1 MNKYAVE
8 FDSKKLFIILIVLV
22 NIILFCLL
30 WIIQNQ
36 EVTLF
41 LLQNPIVI
49 IPYLIEKLGWLKFFL
64 AIIIVI
70 SFVVFITVF
79 SFPQKQQKARVV
91 RGTNV
96 TGGMELQ
103 SYMKKKCLQE
113 NGNQNQKPAKYNNI
127 QIGGIPIPK
136 SIENKGF
143 FFFGDPGTGKSQ
155 SIKQALSTLKER
167 SDFRGIIFDR
177 NGEMLK
183 QFYDPD
189 KDIVYN
195 PFDARSIDW
204 CHTYEDP
211 VRPETM
217 AEALIPPPLPT
228 DSNPFFQ
235 TAAGVV
241 VGEIFRL
248 TRTNE
253 QVYSVLTKPD
263 EEIKTLLEGTLAS
276 RYLADTKL
284 ASSVVSTA
292 NNYCKFYRYVQ
303 KPLTEK
309 ISFYNWAYF
318 DDPRWIFVTLKEN
331 DAPVLKPLHSM
342 LFELMLKGL
351 LSNQH
356 RQLKTAII
364 IDELGA
370 LNRLDSLGRL
380 LSESRKFLGCP
391 FLGTQTQ
398 AQITK
403 IYGKEE
409 TSILLQGTLTKLM
422 LRCSDPETSE
432 TMAKLIGKHEKI
444 RYKTNIS
451 TTAPNLKSLG
461 SKTKTTIQDYQETY
475 AIMPSEFQNLD
486 DLSGYLK
493 TGGLSSAVQIQ
504 YVPFCDKH
512 ESFVERNDLD

>member
-1 MNKYAVE
+1 MNDKKPLT
-8 FDSKKLFIILIVLV
+8 FNTSKILVTLLALFNIVLFSIV
-22 NIILFCLL
+22 WGLN
-30 WIIQNQ
+30 NR
-36 EVTLF
+36 EVAIF
-41 LLQNPIVI
+41 LIENPIVI
-49 IPYLIEKLGWLKFFL
+49 VPYFLDKLGFAKFLLVLALAVGFVAF
-64 AIIIVI
+64 AII
-70 SFVVFITVF
+70 F
-79 SFPQKQQKARVV
+79 SFPEGHKKGNVV
-91 RGTNV
+91 RGTRV
-96 TGGMELQ
+96 MPSPELQ
-103 SYMKKKCLQE
+103 KRMKKSCREE
-113 NGNQNQKPAKYNNI
+113 NNSEGIKVAKSQNI
-127 QIGGIPIPK
+127 HIGSIPIPK
-136 SIENKGF
+136 SRENKGF

-155 SIKQALSTLKER
+155 SIKQILFTLKGR

-183 QFYDPD
+183 QFFEPD
-189 KDIVYN
+189 KDIIYN
-195 PFDARSIDW
+195 PFDERSIDW
-204 CHTYEDP
+204 CHTYEAP

-217 AEALIPPPLPT
+217 AEALIPSPLPT

-241 VGEIFRL
+241 VGEIFRI

-253 QVYSVLTKPD
+253 QVYGVLTKPD
-263 EEIKTLLEGTLAS
+263 DEIRTLLEGTLAS
-276 RYLADTKL
+276 RYLTDTKL

-303 KPLTEK
+303 KPQNQK
-309 ISFYNWAYF
+309 ISFYNWAYN
-318 DDPRWIFVTLKEN
+318 DDSRWIFVTLKEN

-351 LSNQH
+351 LSNQN

-432 TMAKLIGKHEKI
+432 TMAKLIGKHEKV
-444 RYKTNIS
+444 RYKTNTS
-451 TTAPNLKSLG
+451 KTAPNFKSPG
-461 SKTKTTIQDYQETY
+461 SQSRTTIQDYQETY
-475 AIMPSEFQNLD
+475 AILPSEFQNLP

-493 TGGLSSAVQIQ
+493 SGDLSSTVQIQ
-504 YVPFCDKH
+504 YVPFKDKH
-512 ESFVERNDLD
+512 ESFVSRSDI

>member
-1 MNKYAVE
+1 MNDKRPLT
-8 FDSKKLFIILIVLV
+8 FNTSKILITLLALFNIVLFTLV
-22 NIILFCLL
+22 WGLN
-30 WIIQNQ
+30 NQ
-36 EVTLF
+36 EVALF
-41 LLQNPIVI
+41 LIENPIVI
-49 IPYLIEKLGWLKFFL
+49 IPYLLDKLGFVKFLLLL
-64 AIIIVI
+64 ALVVG
-70 SFVVFITVF
+70 FVGFTIAF
-79 SFPQKQQKARVV
+79 SFPEGQKKGNVV
-91 RGTNV
+91 RGTKV
-96 TGGMELQ
+96 MQSLELQ
-103 SYMKKKCLQE
+103 ERMKKSCRKE
-113 NGNQNQKPAKYNNI
+113 NNTESINDKYTNIHIGN
-127 QIGGIPIPK
+127 IPIPK
-136 SIENKGF
+136 SRENKGF

-155 SIKQALSTLKER
+155 SIKQILFTLKRR

-183 QFYDPD
+183 QFFEPG
-189 KDIVYN
+189 KDIIYN
-195 PFDARSIDW
+195 PFDARSVDW
-204 CHTYEDP
+204 CHTYEAP

-217 AEALIPPPLPT
+217 AEALIPPPLST

-241 VGEIFRL
+241 VGEIFRI

-263 EEIKTLLEGTLAS
+263 DEIKTLLEGTLAS
-276 RYLADTKL
+276 RYLTDTKL

-303 KPLTEK
+303 KPQNNQ
-309 ISFYNWAYF
+309 ISFYNWAYK

-351 LSNQH
+351 LSNQN
-356 RQLKTAII
+356 RKLKTAII

-432 TMAKLIGKHEKI
+432 TMAKLIGKHEKV
-444 RYKTNIS
+444 RYKTNTS
-451 TTAPNLKSLG
+451 KTAPNFKSPG
-461 SKTKTTIQDYQETY
+461 SQTRTTIQDYQETY
-475 AIMPSEFQNLD
+475 AILPSEFQNLPD
-486 DLSGYLK
+486 LMGYFKSGDLSS
-493 TGGLSSAVQIQ
+493 TVQIQ
-504 YVPFCDKH
+504 YVPFKDKH
-512 ESFVERNDLD
+512 ESFASRDDV